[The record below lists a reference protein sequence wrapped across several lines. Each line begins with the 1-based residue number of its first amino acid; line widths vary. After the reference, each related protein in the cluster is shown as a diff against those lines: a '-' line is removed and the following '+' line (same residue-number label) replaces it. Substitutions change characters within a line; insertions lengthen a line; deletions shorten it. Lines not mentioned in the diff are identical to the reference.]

1 MRLYLQNI
9 VEEISFENLPEKWQ
23 GFDFTRF
30 SKDKTLFDF
39 QRQALQNALKG
50 LWLYYSPLQKGW
62 QSDGLTGYLNTPPL
76 RDTPL
81 REGNFLK
88 HRLFKL
94 YQNNDF
100 LENFDYD
107 LKKREGKKTAKYL
120 LEYDKDYPAVDSK
133 IPFAHFINR
142 MSFWMATGSGKTL
155 VIVKLIELLGR
166 LIADKELPTGDI
178 LFLAHRDDLLDQ
190 FKNHIEE
197 FNSFNFDTKI
207 TLKSLKDY
215 ESVKRENALAL
226 SKNEITVFYYRSD
239 LISDEHKEKI
249 VNFKNYD
256 NGGQWYIL
264 LDEAHKGDKEDS
276 KRQILY
282 SILSRNGFLF
292 NFSATFT
299 DPRDFVTCAFNFN
312 LSKFVEDGYGKHI
325 YVSSAEIRAFRG
337 RGDFSPIEKQKI
349 VLKTLLLLTYIN
361 KYFEKIREVVNTP
374 SAHSPL
380 QKGWQAK
387 PDGVFADTPLQKGNS
402 PSVKGWQSDRIDG
415 VVLYHRP
422 LLLTLVNSVDVEK
435 SDLEL
440 FFRELEKVARNEI
453 RADLLEEAKNELIQE
468 FSDNAKF
475 VFEELDCVIN
485 AGLVSKLDYED
496 ILKYVL
502 NANTP
507 GNIEVLKIPGNRQEL
522 IFRLMTAEKPFALI
536 KIGDI
541 SGWLNDKLE
550 GYEINESFENES
562 YFKAIN
568 RDDSDINVLMGSRSF
583 YEGWDSNR
591 PNLILFVNIGVGSD
605 AKKFVL
611 QSVGRGVRIEPLKN
625 QRRRFLNLYNE
636 MTTPRQ
642 ASPDTPLQEG
652 NTPTRLHRATPLQEG
667 NIEELFEKVKN
678 LILPME
684 SLFVFGT
691 KAENLKEI
699 IATLKA
705 EKQDKNLGDAFILNP
720 EAYKHTLLVP
730 VYKTAERIFAEEK
743 DPQKY
748 PISREDFDITSQFYG
763 FLGDKIALAK
773 YDCEVKVLKKAK
785 ESFKEKERYYD
796 FSEKNSLFEPELILD
811 RIFDYLGVK
820 NKEFDKFK
828 ELENEIVHFK
838 KVRFTDGEKYE
849 EIKRKIEEIRHYPER
864 QKELDKQYGK
874 IPRKEFERQMTLFE
888 QAGNF
893 EIKSQKIK
901 IKYLANHYYL
911 PVIVSETE
919 KIDYINHI
927 INVESEVI
935 FVEQLEEYLT
945 KPDNVFTHFDW
956 WMFSKL
962 DQTLD
967 EVFIPYYNPKENNI
981 ANFKPDFIFWA
992 QKGKRYLVL
1001 FVDPKGTE
1009 HADGYRKID
1018 GYSRIFEIEK
1028 NGQKQS
1034 RDFSY
1039 NGFTIN
1045 TKLLLKPRRG
1055 IAEVLENYK
1064 QYWFD
1069 NFDDFARKI
1078 S

>member
-1 MRLYLQNI
+1 MSKLCLQNI
-9 VEEISFENLPEKWQ
+9 VDDISFENLPAKWQ
-23 GFDFTRF
+23 GFDFARF

-39 QRQALQNALKG
+39 QKQGLQNALKG
-50 LWLYYSPLQKGW
+50 LWLY
-62 QSDGLTGYLNTPPL
+62 
-76 RDTPL
+76 
-81 REGNFLK
+81 
-88 HRLFKL
+88 FKDKKADKQNL
-94 YQNNDF
+94 YNQYQANDF
-100 LENFDYD
+100 TENFDYD

-155 VIVKLIELLGR
+155 IIVKLIELLGK
-166 LIADKELPTGDI
+166 LIAEKELPERDI

-190 FKNHIEE
+190 FKNHVEE

-207 TLKSLKDY
+207 NLKNLRDY
-215 ESVKRENALAL
+215 ESVKRENALPFA
-226 SKNEITVFYYRSD
+226 KNEITVFYYRSD

-256 NGGQWYIL
+256 NNGRWYIL

-299 DPRDFVTCAFNFN
+299 DPRDFATCAFNFN
-312 LSKFVEDGYGKHI
+312 LSRFVEEGYGKHI
-325 YVSSAEIRAFRG
+325 YISSAEISAFRG

-361 KYFEKIREVVNTP
+361 KYFEKIRKVN
-374 SAHSPL
+374 
-380 QKGWQAK
+380 
-387 PDGVFADTPLQKGNS
+387 NS
-402 PSVKGWQSDRIDG
+402 
-415 VVLYHRP
+415 LYHRP
-422 LLLTLVNSVDVEK
+422 LLLTLVNSVAVED

-440 FFRELEKVARNEI
+440 FFRELEKVAKNEI
-453 RADLLEEAKNELIQE
+453 RAGLLKKVKEELVQE
-468 FSDNAKF
+468 FRDNPKF
-475 VFEELDCVIN
+475 EFEELECVIN
-485 AGLVSKLDYED
+485 ADLISKLEYKDV
-496 ILKYVL
+496 LKYVL
-502 NANTP
+502 NAKTP
-507 GNIEVLKIPGNRQEL
+507 GNIEVLKIPGNRNEL
-522 IFRLMTAEKPFALI
+522 IFRLMTAERPFALI

-541 SGWLNDKLE
+541 SGWLKDKLE

-562 YFKAIN
+562 YFRRIN

-591 PNLILFVNIGVGSD
+591 PNLLLFVNIGVGSD

-611 QSVGRGVRIEPLKN
+611 QSVGRGVRIEPQKY
-625 QRRRFLNLYNE
+625 QRKRLQNLFNAKE
-636 MTTPRQ
+636 VKEQ
-642 ASPDTPLQEG
+642 
-652 NTPTRLHRATPLQEG
+652 
-667 NIEELFEKVKN
+667 LFEKVKN
-678 LILPME
+678 LILPIE

-691 KAENLKEI
+691 NAENLKEI
-699 IATLKA
+699 IKTLKE
-705 EKQDKNLGDAFILNP
+705 EKQDKNLGEAFILNP
-720 EAYKHTLLVP
+720 EAEGKILLIP
-730 VYKTAERIFAEEK
+730 VYRNSERIFAEEK

-748 PISREDFDITSQFYG
+748 PVSREDFDITSQFYG

-785 ESFKEKERYYD
+785 ESFAEKERYYD
-796 FSEKNSLFEPELILD
+796 FGERTSLFEPELILD
-811 RIFDYLGVK
+811 RIFNYLGIK
-820 NKEFDKFK
+820 SKEFEKFK
-828 ELENEIVHFK
+828 ELESEIVHFK
-838 KVRFTDGEKYE
+838 KVRFVDGEKYE
-849 EIKRKIEEIRHYPER
+849 EIKRKIGEVRHYPEK

-893 EIKSQKIK
+893 EMKNQKIS

-919 KIDYINHI
+919 KIDYLNHI
-927 INVESEVI
+927 INVDSEVRFI
-935 FVEQLEEYLT
+935 EQLEEYLAN
-945 KPDNVFTHFDW
+945 PDNIFSRFDW

-967 EVFIPYYNPKENNI
+967 EVLIPYYNPKENNI

-992 QKGKRYLVL
+992 QKGKRYLIL

-1018 GYSRIFEIEK
+1018 GYSRIFEIGE
-1028 NGQKQS
+1028 QKES
-1034 RDFSY
+1034 RNFSY

-1055 IAEVLENYK
+1055 VAEVLENYK
-1064 QYWFD
+1064 RYWFD
-1069 NFDDFARKI
+1069 NFADFAGKI

>member
-1 MRLYLQNI
+1 MPKQEKQIPQYLQNI
-9 VEEISFENLPEKWQ
+9 VKNIEIENLPAKWQ
-23 GFDFTRF
+23 GFDFARF

-39 QRQALQNALKG
+39 QQNALKNALRS
-50 LWLYYSPLQKGW
+50 LWLYFKDKKEDKQVLFNHYKLN
-62 QSDGLTGYLNTPPL
+62 GL
-76 RDTPL
+76 
-81 REGNFLK
+81 E
-88 HRLFKL
+88 
-94 YQNNDF
+94 
-100 LENFDYD
+100 ENFDYN
-107 LKKREGKKTAKYL
+107 LNRERKAAKYL
-120 LEYDKDYPAVDSK
+120 LEYPEDYPIVDNK
-133 IPFAHFINR
+133 ISFAHFINR

-155 VIVKLIELLGR
+155 IIVKLIEFLGK
-166 LIADKELPTGDI
+166 LIAEKELPMRDI

-190 FKNHIEE
+190 FKNHVEE

-207 TLKSLKDY
+207 NLKNLRDY
-215 ESVKRENALAL
+215 ESVKRENALPFA
-226 SKNEITVFYYRSD
+226 KNEITVFYYRSD
-239 LISDEHKEKI
+239 LISDEQKEKI

-256 NGGQWYIL
+256 NSGKWYIL
-264 LDEAHKGDKEDS
+264 LDEAHKGDREDS

-299 DPRDFVTCAFNFN
+299 DPRDFATCAFNFN
-312 LSKFVEDGYGKHI
+312 LSRFVEEGYGKHI
-325 YVSSAEIRAFRG
+325 YVSSAEISAFRG
-337 RGDFSPIEKQKI
+337 RGDFPPIEKQKI
-349 VLKTLLLLTYIN
+349 VLKSLLFLTYIN
-361 KYFEKIREVVNTP
+361 KYFEKIRKVNN
-374 SAHSPL
+374 A
-380 QKGWQAK
+380 
-387 PDGVFADTPLQKGNS
+387 
-402 PSVKGWQSDRIDG
+402 
-415 VVLYHRP
+415 LYHRP
-422 LLLTLVNSVDVEK
+422 LLLTLVNSVDVEE

-440 FFRELEKVARNEI
+440 FFRELEKVAKNEI
-453 RADLLEEAKNELIQE
+453 RADLLNKAKQELVQE
-468 FSDNAKF
+468 FSDHSTF
-475 VFEELDCVIN
+475 EFEELDCVVNTDLI
-485 AGLVSKLDYED
+485 SKLDYKD

-502 NANTP
+502 NAKTP
-507 GNIEVLKIPGNRQEL
+507 GNIEVLKIPGNRNEL

-541 SGWLNDKLE
+541 SGWLKDKLE

-562 YFKAIN
+562 YFRRIN

-591 PNLILFVNIGVGSD
+591 PNLLLFVNIGVGSD

-611 QSVGRGVRIEPLKN
+611 QSVGRGVRIEPQKY
-625 QRRRFLNLYNE
+625 QRKRLQNLFNAKE
-636 MTTPRQ
+636 VKEQ
-642 ASPDTPLQEG
+642 
-652 NTPTRLHRATPLQEG
+652 
-667 NIEELFEKVKN
+667 LFEKVKN
-678 LILPME
+678 LILPIE

-691 KAENLKEI
+691 NAENLKEI
-699 IATLKA
+699 IKTLKE
-705 EKQDKNLGDAFILNP
+705 EKQDKNLGEAFILNP
-720 EAYKHTLLVP
+720 EAEGKILLIP
-730 VYKTAERIFAEEK
+730 VYRDSERIFAEEK

-748 PISREDFDITSQFYG
+748 SVSREDFDITSQLYG

-785 ESFKEKERYYD
+785 ESFAAKERYYD
-796 FSEKNSLFEPELILD
+796 FGERISLFDPELILK

-820 NKEFDKFK
+820 SKEFEKFK

-838 KVRFTDGEKYE
+838 KVRFSDGEKYE
-849 EIKRKIEEIRHYPER
+849 EIKRKIEEVRHYPER

-888 QAGNF
+888 QTGNF
-893 EIKSQKIK
+893 EMKNQKIS
-901 IKYLANHYYL
+901 IKFLANHYYL

-919 KIDYINHI
+919 KIDYLNHI
-927 INVESEVI
+927 INVDSEVKFI
-935 FVEQLEEYLT
+935 EQLEEYLVN
-945 KPDNVFTHFDW
+945 PDNIFSRFDW

-967 EVFIPYYNPKENNI
+967 EVLIPYYNPKENNI

-992 QKGKRYLVL
+992 QKGRRYLIL

-1018 GYSRIFEIEK
+1018 GYSRIFEIGE
-1028 NGQKQS
+1028 QKES
-1034 RDFSY
+1034 RNFSY

-1064 QYWFD
+1064 RYWFD
-1069 NFDDFARKI
+1069 NFVDFAGKI

>member
-1 MRLYLQNI
+1 MSKLYLQNI
-9 VEEISFENLPEKWQ
+9 IDDISFENLPAKWQ
-23 GFDFTRF
+23 GFDFVRF

-39 QRQALQNALKG
+39 QKQGLQNALKG
-50 LWLYYSPLQKGW
+50 LWLYFKDKKADK
-62 QSDGLTGYLNTPPL
+62 QS
-76 RDTPL
+76 
-81 REGNFLK
+81 
-88 HRLFKL
+88 LFNH
-94 YQNNDF
+94 YQANDF
-100 LENFDYD
+100 TENFDYD

-120 LEYDKDYPAVDSK
+120 LEYDKDYPAADSK

-155 VIVKLIELLGR
+155 IIVKLIELLGK
-166 LIADKELPTGDI
+166 LIAEKELPERDI

-190 FKNHIEE
+190 FRNHVEE
-197 FNSFNFDTKI
+197 FNSFNFETKI
-207 TLKSLKDY
+207 NLKNLRDY
-215 ESVKRENALAL
+215 ESVKRENALPFA
-226 SKNEITVFYYRSD
+226 KNEITIFYYRSD
-239 LISDEHKEKI
+239 LISDEQKEKI
-249 VNFKNYD
+249 VNFRNYD
-256 NGGQWYIL
+256 NSGRWYIL
-264 LDEAHKGDKEDS
+264 LDEAHKGDREDS
-276 KRQILY
+276 KRQVLY

-299 DPRDFVTCAFNFN
+299 DPRDFATCAFNFN
-312 LSKFVEDGYGKHI
+312 LSRFVEEGYGKHI
-325 YVSSAEIRAFRG
+325 YLSSAEISAFRG
-337 RGDFSPIEKQKI
+337 KTDFSPIEKQKI

-361 KYFEKIREVVNTP
+361 KYFEKIRKVNN
-374 SAHSPL
+374 A
-380 QKGWQAK
+380 
-387 PDGVFADTPLQKGNS
+387 
-402 PSVKGWQSDRIDG
+402 
-415 VVLYHRP
+415 LYHHP
-422 LLLTLVNSVDVEK
+422 LLLTLVNSVDVEE

-440 FFRELEKVARNEI
+440 FFRELEKVAKNEI
-453 RADLLEEAKNELIQE
+453 RADLLNKAKQELVQE
-468 FSDNAKF
+468 FSDHPTF
-475 VFEELDCVIN
+475 EFEELDCVIN
-485 AGLVSKLDYED
+485 ADLISKLDYKD

-502 NANTP
+502 NAKTP
-507 GNIEVLKIPGNRQEL
+507 GNIEVLKIPGNRNEL

-541 SGWLNDKLE
+541 SGWLKDKLE

-562 YFKAIN
+562 YFRRIN

-591 PNLILFVNIGVGSD
+591 PNLLLFVNIGVGSD

-611 QSVGRGVRIEPLKN
+611 QSVGRGVRIEPQKY
-625 QRRRFLNLYNE
+625 QRKRLQNLFNAKE
-636 MTTPRQ
+636 VKEQ
-642 ASPDTPLQEG
+642 
-652 NTPTRLHRATPLQEG
+652 
-667 NIEELFEKVKN
+667 LFEKVKN
-678 LILPME
+678 LILPIE

-691 KAENLKEI
+691 NAENLKEI
-699 IATLKA
+699 IKTLKE
-705 EKQDKNLGDAFILNP
+705 EKQDKNLGEAFILNP
-720 EAYKHTLLVP
+720 EAEGKILLIP
-730 VYKTAERIFAEEK
+730 VYRDSERIFAEEK

-748 PISREDFDITSQFYG
+748 PVSREDFDITSQFYG

-785 ESFKEKERYYD
+785 ESFIEKERYYD
-796 FSEKNSLFEPELILD
+796 FGERTSLFEPELILE

-820 NKEFDKFK
+820 SKEFEKFK

-838 KVRFTDGEKYE
+838 KVRFSDGEKYE
-849 EIKRKIEEIRHYPER
+849 EIKRKIEEVRHYPER

-893 EIKSQKIK
+893 EMKNQKIS

-919 KIDYINHI
+919 KIDYLNHI
-927 INVESEVI
+927 INVDSEVRFI
-935 FVEQLEEYLT
+935 EQLEEYLAN
-945 KPDNVFTHFDW
+945 PDNIFSRFDW

-967 EVFIPYYNPKENNI
+967 EVLIPYYNPKENNI

-992 QKGKRYLVL
+992 QKGKRYLIL

-1018 GYSRIFEIEK
+1018 GYSRIFETGE
-1028 NGQKQS
+1028 QKES

-1055 IAEVLENYK
+1055 IAEVLDNYK
-1064 QYWFD
+1064 RYWFD
-1069 NFDDFARKI
+1069 NFVDFASKI

>member
-1 MRLYLQNI
+1 MNKLYLQNI
-9 VEEISFENLPEKWQ
+9 VEDISFENLPAKWQ
-23 GFDFTRF
+23 GFDFGRF

-39 QRQALQNALKG
+39 QQNALKNSLKALYLFFKDKKADKKALFEHYRLNG
-50 LWLYYSPLQKGW
+50 LEE
-62 QSDGLTGYLNTPPL
+62 DI
-76 RDTPL
+76 
-81 REGNFLK
+81 
-88 HRLFKL
+88 
-94 YQNNDF
+94 
-100 LENFDYD
+100 DYD
-107 LKKREGKKTAKYL
+107 LKKKQDSKTAKYL
-120 LEYDKDYPAVDSK
+120 LEYPEDYPAVDNK
-133 IPFAHFINR
+133 ISFAHFINR

-155 VIVKLIELLGR
+155 IIVKLIELLGK
-166 LIADKELPTGDI
+166 LIAEKELPARDI

-190 FKNHIEE
+190 FKNHVEE

-207 TLKSLKDY
+207 NLKNLRDY
-215 ESVKRENALAL
+215 ESVKRENTLPFA
-226 SKNEITVFYYRSD
+226 KNEITVFYYRSD

-256 NGGQWYIL
+256 NNGQWYIL

-282 SILSRNGFLF
+282 SALSRNGFLF

-299 DPRDFVTCAFNFN
+299 DPRDFATCAFNFN
-312 LSKFVEDGYGKHI
+312 LSRFVEEGYGKHI
-325 YVSSAEIRAFRG
+325 YVSSAEISAFRG

-361 KYFEKIREVVNTP
+361 KYFEKIRKVNT
-374 SAHSPL
+374 S
-380 QKGWQAK
+380 
-387 PDGVFADTPLQKGNS
+387 
-402 PSVKGWQSDRIDG
+402 
-415 VVLYHRP
+415 LYHRP
-422 LLLTLVNSVDVEK
+422 LLLTLVNSVAVED

-440 FFRELEKVARNEI
+440 FFRELEKVAKNGI
-453 RADLLEEAKNELIQE
+453 RADLLKKAKEELVQE
-468 FSDNAKF
+468 FSDHSTF
-475 VFEELDCVIN
+475 EFEELNCVVN
-485 AGLVSKLDYED
+485 ADLISKLDYKD

-502 NANTP
+502 NAKTP
-507 GNIEVLKIPGNRQEL
+507 GKIEVLKIPGNRNEL

-541 SGWLNDKLE
+541 SGWLKDKLE
-550 GYEINESFENES
+550 GYEINETFDNES

-568 RDDSDINVLMGSRSF
+568 QDDSDINILMGSRSF

-591 PNLILFVNIGVGSD
+591 PNLLLFVNIGVGSD

-611 QSVGRGVRIEPLKN
+611 QSVGRGVRIEPQKH
-625 QRRRFLNLYNE
+625 QRKRLQNLFNAKE
-636 MTTPRQ
+636 VK
-642 ASPDTPLQEG
+642 
-652 NTPTRLHRATPLQEG
+652 
-667 NIEELFEKVKN
+667 EEVFEKVKN
-678 LILPME
+678 LILPIE

-691 KAENLKEI
+691 NAENLREI

-705 EKQDKNLGDAFILNP
+705 EKQDKNLGEVFIVNP
-720 EAYKHTLLVP
+720 EAQKHPLLVP
-730 VYKTAERIFAEEK
+730 VYKNSERIFAEEK
-743 DPQKY
+743 DPQKFGV
-748 PISREDFDITSQFYG
+748 SREDFDITSQFYE
-763 FLGDKIALAK
+763 FLGDKVAVAK

-785 ESFKEKERYYD
+785 ESFAEKERYYD
-796 FSEKNSLFEPELILD
+796 FGEKNSLFEPELILD

-820 NKEFDKFK
+820 SKEFEKFK
-828 ELENEIVHFK
+828 ELEDEIVHFK

-849 EIKRKIEEIRHYPER
+849 EIKRKIEEVRHYPER

-874 IPRKEFERQMTLFE
+874 ISRKEFERQMTLFE

-893 EIKSQKIK
+893 EMKNQKIK

-911 PVIVSETE
+911 PVIVSENE
-919 KIDYINHI
+919 KIDYLNHI
-927 INVESEVI
+927 INVDSEVKFI
-935 FVEQLEEYLT
+935 EQLEEYLAQ
-945 KPDNVFTHFDW
+945 PDNVFTQFDW

-967 EVFIPYYNPKENNI
+967 EVLIPYYNPKENNI
-981 ANFKPDFIFWA
+981 ANFKPDFIFWT
-992 QKGKRYLVL
+992 QKGKRYLIL

-1018 GYSRIFEIEK
+1018 GYSRIFEIGE
-1028 NGQKQS
+1028 QKQS

-1064 QYWFD
+1064 RYWFD
-1069 NFDDFARKI
+1069 NFADFAGKI